1 MLNEKYYEGF
11 EGEPEVKIYTKE
23 NTGFRCW
30 IGYLENLFSGC
41 YNAQIAK
48 DGLLHCYQ
56 TCEGFYE
63 EETWRLPNISMAIEE
78 LKLFDE
84 KRADITSYDILQQTK
99 FLKEDLLA
107 FLDTARV
114 KNFQIYVEYD

>member
-1 MLNEKYYEGF
+1 
-11 EGEPEVKIYTKE
+11 
-23 NTGFRCW
+23 
-30 IGYLENLFSGC
+30 
-41 YNAQIAK
+41 
-48 DGLLHCYQ
+48 
-56 TCEGFYE
+56 
-63 EETWRLPNISMAIEE
+63 MAIEE